1 MREKSHITP
10 YVTIIGAANMDIT
23 AKSDAAII
31 HQDSNPSTIRHSH
44 GGVGR
49 NIAENLARLGAQVK
63 LMAPLGMDAFG
74 KELLAGC
81 QAVGINMDCCYVS
94 ESISTPCYLAVLDN
108 QGEMYVGAVDMSCTL
123 PVSHILNYGD
133 AIRGSQILFV
143 DTNLEQEVI
152 EFILKKFGDKD
163 LYVDPIS
170 VTKAKKIKHLLGR
183 FHTIKM
189 NRLEAE
195 AFTDMAIGDEANEAG
210 LRSTGDF
217 FLRQGTKRIIIS
229 LGEKGLYYRTKE
241 VEIRLLANRL
251 TPKNATG
258 AGDALMAGI
267 AYCSLHG
274 KDDDYTARF
283 AKAMAEVA
291 LLSED
296 TVSAQMS
303 VEEIIGR
310 FY

>member
-1 MREKSHITP
+1 
-10 YVTIIGAANMDIT
+10 MDIT

-49 NIAENLARLGAQVK
+49 NIAENLARLGARVR
-63 LMAPLGMDAFG
+63 LMAPLGVDTFG
-74 KELLAGC
+74 KELLACC
-81 QAVGINMDCCYVS
+81 QAVGIDMNCCYVS
-94 ESISTPCYLAVLDN
+94 EHISTPCYLAVLDE

-123 PVSHILNYGD
+123 PISHILNYID
-133 AIRGSQILFV
+133 TILGSQILFV
-143 DTNLEQEVI
+143 DTNLAQDVI
-152 EFILKKFGDKD
+152 EFILAQFGDKD

-170 VTKAKKIKHLLGR
+170 VAKAKKIKHLTGR

-195 AFTDMAIGDEANEAG
+195 VLTDMAIGDEIDEAD
-210 LRSTGDF
+210 LRRAGDF

-229 LGEKGLYYRTKE
+229 LGGKGLYYRTKA
-241 VEIRLLANRL
+241 VEIRLPTTRL
-251 TPKNATG
+251 IPKNATG

-267 AYCSLHG
+267 AYCSLIG

-283 AKAMAEVA
+283 GKAMAEVA

-296 TVSAQMS
+296 TVSTQVS
-303 VEEIIGR
+303 IEEITRRLVRKETPANSGSTIP
-310 FY
+310 F

>member
-1 MREKSHITP
+1 
-10 YVTIIGAANMDIT
+10 MDIT

-49 NIAENLARLGAQVK
+49 NIAENLARLGARVK
-63 LMAPLGMDAFG
+63 LMAPLGVDPFG

-81 QAVGINMDCCYVS
+81 LKVGIDMDCCYVS
-94 ESISTPCYLAVLDN
+94 ECISTPCYLAVLDH
-108 QGEMYVGAVDMSCTL
+108 QGEMYVGAVDMSSTL
-123 PVSHILNYGD
+123 PISHIAGHQEIING
-133 AIRGSQILFV
+133 AQILFV
-143 DTNLEQEVI
+143 DTNLAQEVI
-152 EFILKKFGDKD
+152 EYILTQFSDKD

-170 VTKAKKIKHLLGR
+170 MTKAKKIKHLVGQ

-189 NRLEAE
+189 NHLEAE
-195 AFTDMAIGDEANEAG
+195 VLTDILIGDEANEAD
-210 LRSTGDF
+210 LRSAGDF
-217 FLRQGTKRIIIS
+217 FLDQGTKRIIIS

-241 VEIRLLANRL
+241 VEIRLLATKL

-267 AYCSLHG
+267 AYCSLHE

-283 AKAMAEVA
+283 GRAMAEVA

-296 TVSAQMS
+296 TVSSDIGVA
-303 VEEIIGR
+303 EITER
-310 FY
+310 LY